1 MTNQVKNCFKV
12 YVKDNKGLKKTQ
24 LIQILGMRIC
34 VYIYIHVCVYTHIFK
49 QKLYIHIYFKNCH
62 LLSLV

>member
-24 LIQILGMRIC
+24 LLQILGMRMC
-34 VYIYIHVCVYTHIFK
+34 VYIYMNLMCLMTLRVLI
-49 QKLYIHIYFKNCH
+49 NA
-62 LLSLV
+62 LVPADE